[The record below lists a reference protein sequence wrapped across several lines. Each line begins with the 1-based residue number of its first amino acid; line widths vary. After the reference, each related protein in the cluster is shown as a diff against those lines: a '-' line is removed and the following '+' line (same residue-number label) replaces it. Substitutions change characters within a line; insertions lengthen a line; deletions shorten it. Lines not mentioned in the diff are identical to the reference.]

1 MPLNRVLHYE
11 ILKKLGAG
19 GMGEV
24 FLAHDTRLD
33 RRVAIKFLPVDAVQ
47 DERARKRLIREA
59 QAAAKLD
66 HPNIC
71 SIHEVAEED
80 GRAFIVMQYVEG
92 ETLADL
98 IAQARLPIPDAVGIA
113 TQAAE
118 ALIEAHSHGIVHRDI
133 KPQNI
138 MVTAGGRVKV
148 LDFGL
153 AKLIPMGDMSGDNRR
168 AESIMTEAG
177 MIIGTVPYMSPEQVS
192 GESLDLR
199 SDIFSFGA
207 VLYEMVTGKAPF
219 VGNNPAAIMAAILT
233 QVPPALRQQA
243 PGAPPRLQQI
253 LDNCLAKDPGQR
265 YQNGRELAEDL
276 RDVDLPGNARRSGA
290 SARPL
295 LLRSRRLA
303 AAAAAAVLVLLAAA
317 FALYRMSFHHPAL
330 DSIAVLPLH
339 SAAADEDAVYLSEG
353 IAESLINS
361 LSQMPRLR
369 VVARTTVFRYRD
381 SVVDPQRVGRDL
393 GVGAVLTG
401 KLSRRGNQLLV
412 QADLID
418 VASGAQL
425 WGDRYVRTTSDVFAV
440 QDEIVQR
447 ISERLRIRLTGE
459 EQQRLVKR
467 YTDNSEA
474 YRLYLKGR
482 FFWDKRTASG
492 METALQLYKQAI
504 DLDPSYALAYSGLA
518 DTYLFCQCPTRRT
531 ETIPLAKAYA
541 ERALQLDESLAE
553 PHATLGFIKMNYE
566 FDWKG
571 AEGELQRAIQ
581 LSPSYPVA
589 HQFYA
594 GWLLQ
599 QGQFESGLAEA
610 KRAVELDPLS
620 LAANWYLGLSLYH
633 TRRYDEAIEQL
644 RRTIQMEPKY
654 PLAHSTLGSAY
665 LQRKLYR
672 EALAEL
678 KLAQELRPESDESE
692 SHLGYAYA
700 TVGNTPA
707 AEKKLAGLLAKSS
720 SGKAVSDNL
729 PLLIARLELSLGRT
743 DEAMQWLNRA
753 YEQRSFGL
761 FLLKVDP
768 TFDPLRADPRFAA
781 FLKKI
786 GLASDARTS

>member
-1 MPLNRVLHYE
+1 
-11 ILKKLGAG
+11 
-19 GMGEV
+19 MGEV
-24 FLAHDTRLD
+24 FLAEDTRLD
-33 RRVAIKFLPVDAVQ
+33 RRVAIKFLQLELTA
-47 DERARKRLIREA
+47 DERAKKRLIREA

-66 HPNIC
+66 HPCIC
-71 SIHEVAEED
+71 PIYEVADEA

-98 IAQARLPIPDAVGIA
+98 IARARLPIPDAVGIA
-113 TQAAE
+113 TQVAE

-138 MVTAGGRVKV
+138 MVTAGKRVKV

-153 AKLIPMGDMSGDNRR
+153 AKLIPTGDMSGDNRR

-207 VLYEMVTGKAPF
+207 VLYEMVTGNAPF

-233 QVPPALRQQA
+233 QVPPALKQQA
-243 PGAPPRLQQI
+243 PEAPPRLQQI

-265 YQNGRELAEDL
+265 YNNARELAEDL
-276 RDVDLPGNARRSGA
+276 RDVDLPGSARSSRA
-290 SARPL
+290 SVRPL

-317 FALYRMSFHHPAL
+317 FALYRMSSRHPAL
-330 DSIAVLPLH
+330 DSIAVLPLN
-339 SAAADEDAVYLSEG
+339 SAAADEDAVYLSDG

-447 ISERLRIRLTGE
+447 ISERLRVRLTGE

-492 METALQLYKQAI
+492 METARQLYKQAI

-518 DTYLFCQCPTRRT
+518 DTYVFCQCPTRRT

-571 AEGELQRAIQ
+571 AEGELERAVQ

-620 LAANWYLGLSLYH
+620 LAANWYLGASLYH

-654 PLAHSTLGSAY
+654 PLAHSTLGLAY

-678 KLAQELRPESDESE
+678 KLAQELRPESDETE

-761 FLLKVDP
+761 FFLKVDP

-781 FLKKI
+781 FLNKI
-786 GLASDARTS
+786 GLAGDARSS